1 MHTVRRTMPLIGSHK
16 KALGDLLDGDAAGA
30 VVPCDVGGRDR
41 CEGAANGEERVGFG
55 HVAVPREPSA
65 RLRDDLLHGV
75 EVVAVRGEE
84 VQVGARLADEVEE
97 LGDVVD
103 DGVVHRDDGAWSREG
118 VEVGKD
124 VRPKVQQ
131 EHLLVD
137 PARR

>member
-1 MHTVRRTMPLIGSHK
+1 M
-16 KALGDLLDGDAAGA
+16 
-30 VVPCDVGGRDR
+30 
-41 CEGAANGEERVGFG
+41 
-55 HVAVPREPSA
+55 
-65 RLRDDLLHGV
+65 
-75 EVVAVRGEE
+75 
-84 VQVGARLADEVEE
+84 QVGARLADEVEE

-124 VRPKVQQ
+124 MRPKVQQ